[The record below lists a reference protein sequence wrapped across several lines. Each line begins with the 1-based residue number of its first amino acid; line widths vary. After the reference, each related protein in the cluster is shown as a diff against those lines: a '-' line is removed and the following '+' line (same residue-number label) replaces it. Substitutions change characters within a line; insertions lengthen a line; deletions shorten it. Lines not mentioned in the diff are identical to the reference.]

1 MSKLK
6 TMRILVVEDDP
17 MIGESLEE
25 GLRKEHYQVD
35 WVRDGLAAEQALS
48 VQDYALILLDLG
60 LPGMQ
65 GLQVLKNYRAAAGKT
80 PVLIVTAR
88 DTSSDKVL
96 GLDGG
101 ADDYLIKPFDLD
113 ELYARL
119 RALLRRTQSA
129 VPLELSHGGLVLRPA
144 THEAFFE
151 GQPLR
156 LSLREFKLMQAL
168 LDVPGQVC
176 SKFVLEEKIYD
187 WDEDIESNTI
197 EVYVHA
203 LRKKLGA
210 DFIKNVR
217 GVGYKVA
224 TTS

>member
-1 MSKLK
+1 
-6 TMRILVVEDDP
+6 MRILLVEDDP

-25 GLRKEHYQVD
+25 GLCKEHYQVD
-35 WVRDGLAAEQALS
+35 WAKDGLAAEHALAER
-48 VQDYALILLDLG
+48 DYALILLDLG
-60 LPGMQ
+60 LPGRQ
-65 GLQVLKNYRAAAGKT
+65 GLQVLQNYRAGGGQAA
-80 PVLIVTAR
+80 VLIVTAR
-88 DTSSDKVL
+88 DTSGDKVL

-119 RALLRRTQSA
+119 RALLRRSRSA
-129 VPLELSHGGLVLRPA
+129 VPQELSHGGLVLRPS
-144 THEAFFE
+144 THEALFE
-151 GQPLR
+151 GRPLR
-156 LSLREFKLMQAL
+156 LSVREFKLMQTL
-168 LDVPGQVC
+168 MDVPGQVC
-176 SKFVLEEKIYD
+176 SKFALEEKIYG

-224 TTS
+224 TAAVAA